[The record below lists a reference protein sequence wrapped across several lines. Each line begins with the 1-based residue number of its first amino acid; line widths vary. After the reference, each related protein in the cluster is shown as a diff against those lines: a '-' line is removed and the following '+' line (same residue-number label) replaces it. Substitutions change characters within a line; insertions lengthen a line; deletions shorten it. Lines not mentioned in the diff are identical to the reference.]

1 MLKNVGRG
9 AEARRGSSMDPY
21 TDALLSI
28 VYFVFGLIALYAL
41 IKTAT
46 VAIID
51 AKRTVNERK
60 KNNG

>member
-1 MLKNVGRG
+1 MN
-9 AEARRGSSMDPY
+9 PY

>member
-1 MLKNVGRG
+1 MN
-9 AEARRGSSMDPY
+9 PY
-21 TDALLSI
+21 INALLFI

-46 VAIID
+46 VAFMD